1 MTLVGFRSASS
12 LSQLGPADSYR
23 SKRMS
28 VDFGNLSEFDTVLH
42 RWQQKQQQQTLPGM
56 AFGSMG
62 IAGVGLDPDEPNP
75 PSAGRYRTQSLL
87 YIDDLDN
94 YWNRPPLSR
103 PISTALIL
111 NPKYQDANYTAPMFD
126 RQSQFVVGQ
135 PVDNSALRR
144 AHSMNDLNLRISNV
158 LPDVTLQKMSRQ
170 PFSYLP
176 AYNSRN
182 SLGAESD
189 DLTRYKDVAL

>member
-1 MTLVGFRSASS
+1 
-12 LSQLGPADSYR
+12 
-23 SKRMS
+23 MS

-75 PSAGRYRTQSLL
+75 PSTGRYRTQSLL

-94 YWNRPPLSR
+94 YWTRPPLSR

-111 NPKYQDANYTAPMFD
+111 NPKYRDLNYTAPMFD
-126 RQSQFVVGQ
+126 RSNRVSSSSDQ
-135 PVDNSALRR
+135 PMDNSALRR
-144 AHSMNDLNLRISNV
+144 AHSMNDLNLRFSNV
-158 LPDVTLQKMSRQ
+158 LADVTLQKIKKD
-170 PFSYLP
+170 
-176 AYNSRN
+176 NS
-182 SLGAESD
+182 
-189 DLTRYKDVAL
+189 TTV